1 MFSLN
6 LCFLENLFLITQSWN
21 PKNSLPDFTSRA
33 CSRFETHCSFKLGQ
47 TASLQYFNIF
57 FGDELTR
64 LGSSRSEL
72 APFRRTAP
80 LNGTFFAALTD
91 EMTSRPELVQTFTV
105 YQGRNSSR
113 SPACVSAD
121 CVKAKIC
128 YMRSGSAILGKQCP
142 PGFASVQG

>member
-1 MFSLN
+1 MDYQQWYTQLSTFS
-6 LCFLENLFLITQSWN
+6 T
-21 PKNSLPDFTSRA
+21 LPQTSHGPVWEHLYSARSAYSNFTS
-33 CSRFETHCSFKLGQ
+33 SFKAGKYSAPVNLTSTTDQSTGIQ
-47 TASLQYFNIF
+47 TYSWP
-57 FGDELTR
+57 E
-64 LGSSRSEL
+64 
-72 APFRRTAP
+72 TAP